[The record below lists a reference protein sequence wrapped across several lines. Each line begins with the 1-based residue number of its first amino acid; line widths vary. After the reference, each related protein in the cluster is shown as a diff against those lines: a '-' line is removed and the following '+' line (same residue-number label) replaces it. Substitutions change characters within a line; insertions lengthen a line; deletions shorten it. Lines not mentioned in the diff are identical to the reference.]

1 MVLMLVVIRGPLRM
15 HRKTSA
21 QPWKGSRT
29 AGGVAL
35 VNCDDYC
42 TCSCCYCDDA
52 NHKLFLL
59 YSLYLQENFMAT
71 TLCFCHEHW
80 KNSKPNL
87 HNLNPKLLWQIPL
100 NWEFWLLTIP
110 RGKTAKALL
119 QVSSPLAILG
129 DKISHKNVYT
139 STLLSIYW
147 GRLFVC
153 CIKISLTMA
162 PPIACMCLVLVES
175 SQWVGVHR
183 NA

>member
-1 MVLMLVVIRGPLRM
+1 MMLMLVVIRGPLHM

-21 QPWKGSRT
+21 QPWKGSLT
-29 AGGVAL
+29 AGVAL
-35 VNCDDYC
+35 VTCDDYC
-42 TCSCCYCDDA
+42 ACSCYYCDDA

-59 YSLYLQENFMAT
+59 HSLCLWENFVAT

-87 HNLNPKLLWQIPL
+87 HSLNPKLFSTESCDCGQIPHG
-100 NWEFWLLTIP
+100 E
-110 RGKTAKALL
+110 TAKALL

-153 CIKISLTMA
+153 CIKISLTIA
-162 PPIACMCLVLVES
+162 PPIACLEKLENNM
-175 SQWVGVHR
+175 
-183 NA
+183 

>member
-1 MVLMLVVIRGPLRM
+1 MILMLVVITGPLHM

-21 QPWKGSRT
+21 QPWKGGLT
-29 AGGVAL
+29 AGVAL
-35 VNCDDYC
+35 VTCGDYC
-42 TCSCCYCDDA
+42 ACSCCHCDDA

-59 YSLYLQENFMAT
+59 HSLCLQENFVAT

-87 HNLNPKLLWQIPL
+87 HNLNPKLLEQIPL

-110 RGKTAKALL
+110 HRETAKALL

-153 CIKISLTMA
+153 CIKISLTIA
-162 PPIACMCLVLVES
+162 HPITHLVLVES
-175 SQWVGVHR
+175 PQCVRVHW